1 MAIVKVKGGWGESS
15 SFESLR
21 NSLER
26 DPQSSDTNAL
36 KLRVNAHAAVLLLII
51 QTTLK
56 QLCEA
61 VELQTRKERGTR
73 DRAGCRQAGNQENSI
88 SAKNQLRQTH
98 IACCTYRMAHMMEQL
113 HQGPVAKARER

>member
-1 MAIVKVKGGWGESS
+1 MATVKVKGGWGESS

-61 VELQTRKERGTR
+61 VELQTHKERGTR
-73 DRAGCRQAGNQENSI
+73 DRAGCRQAGNQERTAS
-88 SAKNQLRQTH
+88 QLKTN
-98 IACCTYRMAHMMEQL
+98 
-113 HQGPVAKARER
+113 